1 MSPEDP
7 IVAST
12 IQAGVLAG
20 ISNVVAQYLASSK
33 SGDPFTFDGTRFFQF
48 VLYAVM
54 VCPVNFIWQRWLE
67 VKYPAYPEKL
77 KGDTKEEYI
86 DEFVKGQTQ
95 ETKVQAGGQSADSKS
110 KKVPNEL
117 GKREQ
122 TQSLNIPNTFIKFAL
137 DSSFGTAI
145 NTVMFIVGF
154 ALIRGSDQEFI
165 QGEVAAQFWPMLM
178 ANFKVWPV
186 VNIINYALVPLEYR
200 MLVSQTV
207 NLFWG
212 VYLSLIASG
221 TQKI

>member
-1 MSPEDP
+1 VFCDS
-7 IVAST
+7 
-12 IQAGVLAG
+12 
-20 ISNVVAQYLASSK
+20 
-33 SGDPFTFDGTRFFQF
+33 
-48 VLYAVM
+48 
-54 VCPVNFIWQRWLE
+54 E

-145 NTVMFIVGF
+145 N
-154 ALIRGSDQEFI
+154 
-165 QGEVAAQFWPMLM
+165 
-178 ANFKVWPV
+178 
-186 VNIINYALVPLEYR
+186 
-200 MLVSQTV
+200 VSQSLYTGILLSTQMLTTSLRV
-207 NLFWG
+207 DGHVHCRLRVDPRLGPG
-212 VYLSLIASG
+212 VHPRRGGRAILAHADGQLQGLASGEHYQLCARPARVPHVGQPDRQPLLGSILELWVLKKCEKIENPADRLIVIASG